1 MAAQIAK
8 RCRAIAGLPGSSE
21 KTAMENSHEKIA
33 MFAAQHRVSDA
44 VGRRRCAVDE
54 YRQAAAPPARR
65 N

>member
-1 MAAQIAK
+1 
-8 RCRAIAGLPGSSE
+8 LPGSSE